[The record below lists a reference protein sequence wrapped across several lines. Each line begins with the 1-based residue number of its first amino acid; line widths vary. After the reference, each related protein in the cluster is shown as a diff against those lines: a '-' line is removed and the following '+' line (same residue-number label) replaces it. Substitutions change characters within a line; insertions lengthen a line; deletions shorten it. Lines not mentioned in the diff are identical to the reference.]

1 MFNGY
6 DDSGVKPEAKAA
18 VQVRAAPCLAGGVY
32 AGALHAIIF
41 SHVQVAPVAMS
52 SFQTNSHVINGILAV
67 FDPSLSSTRTCWTV
81 GTGGCQRKV
90 ELNDL
95 LAADS
100 CERTLLWGHPPPG
113 SCGVVVKPPTSP
125 SAGGAGG
132 RQRDLEHYR
141 LCAHNATVHCF
152 LQVY

>member
-1 MFNGY
+1 MASFHGSPLVRNGSTAKPGTNVSVAMFNGY

-100 CERTLLWGHPPPG
+100 CERTLLWA
-113 SCGVVVKPPTSP
+113 PTSWE
-125 SAGGAGG
+125 
-132 RQRDLEHYR
+132 LW
-141 LCAHNATVHCF
+141 CCC
-152 LQVY
+152 